1 MRAGR
6 RPDLPWALSALPWI
20 LLSLVFLAWAPG
32 YYYDQ
37 FSVEVTT
44 GLDTLWAISFLAF
57 PVVGVFL
64 SRRIPTNP
72 VGWLFLIG
80 PALIGAGV
88 SIIEYGEAVDI
99 DLASLSD
106 GVFAV
111 GLVAMFASILLFPDG
126 HYPNR
131 WFRWA
136 HLIGLLGFVVG
147 LVPAGEATSSLAV
160 AFNFGLAILSP
171 IFRWVRGD
179 AVVRGQIAGLLLV
192 AFLGVVLLALAG
204 VSDILVS
211 SDDERLGTLI
221 GTSASMILSIGIPVS
236 IAVAITRYRLYEMDR
251 IVSRTVAYVI
261 SVALLGAVYVVGLT
275 TLTSFLP
282 AESPL
287 AVAGS
292 TLAAVAL
299 FSPVRRGVQ
308 GWVDRRF
315 NRSRYDA
322 RQVMDRFANSLQGSV
337 DTDGIV
343 DGWVGVVSETMQPRA
358 VAVWVREES
367 SRRNDFG
374 TPEG

>member
-1 MRAGR
+1 MRTTR
-6 RPDLPWALSALPWI
+6 RPDVSQGLSALPWI
-20 LLSLVFLAWAPG
+20 LFSLVFLAWAPG

-37 FSVEVTT
+37 FSAEVTT
-44 GLDTLWAISFLAF
+44 GLDKLWAVSFLAF

-88 SIIEYGEAVDI
+88 AIMEYGEAVAI

-106 GVFAV
+106 GVFAF

-126 HYPNR
+126 RYPNR

-136 HLIGLLGFVVG
+136 HLIGLVGFVAG

-160 AFNFGLAILSP
+160 AFNFALAILSLV
-171 IFRWVRGD
+171 FRWVRGD
-179 AVVRGQIAGLLLV
+179 AVVRRQISGLLLV
-192 AFLGVVLLALAG
+192 VFLGVVWFALAG
-204 VSDILVS
+204 VSDVLVP
-211 SDDERLGTLI
+211 SDDERLGAVI
-221 GTSASMILSIGIPVS
+221 GTSASMILSIGIPVA

-251 IVSRTVAYVI
+251 IISRTVAYVI
-261 SVALLGAVYVVGLT
+261 SIALLGAVYFVGLT

-282 AESPL
+282 ADSPL

-299 FSPVRRGVQ
+299 FNPVRKGVQ

-315 NRSRYDA
+315 NRTRYDA

-337 DTDGIV
+337 DIDGIV

-367 SRRNDFG
+367 
-374 TPEG
+374 TPS

>member
-1 MRAGR
+1 V
-6 RPDLPWALSALPWI
+6 SALGWI
-20 LLSLVFLAWAPG
+20 LLSLVFLAWAPA

-37 FSVEVTT
+37 FSAEVTT
-44 GLDTLWAISFLAF
+44 GLDTLWALSFLAF

-64 SRRIPTNP
+64 SRRISTNP

-80 PALIGAGV
+80 PGLIGAGV
-88 SIIEYGEAVDI
+88 SIVEYGEAVGI
-99 DLASLSD
+99 DLASLSA
-106 GVFAV
+106 GVIAV
-111 GLVAMFASILLFPDG
+111 GLVSMFASILLFPDG
-126 HYPNR
+126 RYPNR

-136 HLIGLLGFVVG
+136 HLIGLVGFVVG
-147 LVPAGEATSSLAV
+147 LASAGEATSSLAV
-160 AFNFGLAILSP
+160 AFNFGLAILSLV
-171 IFRWVRGD
+171 FRWVQGD
-179 AVVRGQIAGLLLV
+179 AVVRRQIAGLLLV
-192 AFLGVVLLALAG
+192 GFLGVVLFAMAG
-204 VSDILVS
+204 VSDVLVP
-211 SDDERLGTLI
+211 SDDERLGTMI

-236 IAVAITRYRLYEMDR
+236 IAVAITRFRLYEMDR
-251 IVSRTVAYVI
+251 IISRTMAYVI
-261 SVALLGAVYVVGLT
+261 SIALLGAVYVVGLT

-299 FSPVRRGVQ
+299 FNPVRKGVQ

-337 DTDGIV
+337 DTDEIV

-367 SRRNDFG
+367 
-374 TPEG
+374 TPS

>member
-1 MRAGR
+1 MRTRR
-6 RPDLPWALSALPWI
+6 RPDVTWALHALPWI
-20 LLSLVFLAWAPG
+20 LFSLVLLAWAPG
-32 YYYDQ
+32 HYYDQ
-37 FSVEVTT
+37 FSAEVTT

-88 SIIEYGEAVDI
+88 SIMEYGEAAGT

-106 GVFAV
+106 RVFAV
-111 GLVAMFASILLFPDG
+111 GLVAMFASVLLFPEG
-126 HYPNR
+126 RYPNK

-136 HLIGLLGFVVG
+136 HLIGLVGFVVG
-147 LVPAGEATSSLAV
+147 LVQAGEATSSLAV
-160 AFNFGLAILSP
+160 AFNFALAILSLTL
-171 IFRWVRGD
+171 RWVRGD
-179 AVVRGQIAGLLLV
+179 AVVRRQIAGLLLV
-192 AFLGVVLLALAG
+192 VFLGVVLFALAG
-204 VSDILVS
+204 ASDVLVP
-211 SDDERLGTLI
+211 SDDERLGTVI

-236 IAVAITRYRLYEMDR
+236 VAVAITRYRLYEMDR
-251 IVSRTVAYVI
+251 IISRTVTYVI
-261 SVALLGAVYVVGLT
+261 SISLLGAVYVVGLT

-292 TLAAVAL
+292 TLGAVAL
-299 FSPVRRGVQ
+299 FNPVRRGVQ

-322 RQVMDRFANSLQGSV
+322 RQVMDRFASSLQGSI

-343 DGWVGVVSETMQPRA
+343 DGWVGVVAETMQPGA

-367 SRRNDFG
+367 
-374 TPEG
+374 TL